1 MDSMDS
7 HATWPVPVTVN
18 DRGFDAAALRQLRK
32 APSPAGGDEAGRPH
46 ASSGA
51 EAGETNAAASE
62 SAGSHASAVTS
73 TEAESGAAASSDGAA
88 ADGPGGGAPAARKPP
103 VGERLVASLLLVIPL
118 VSALVILS
126 LIHISEPTRRLR
138 GSRMPSSA

>member
-88 ADGPGGGAPAARKPP
+88 ADGPVAAHLPHGNRPWASAWW
-103 VGERLVASLLLVIPL
+103 RLCCS
-118 VSALVILS
+118 
-126 LIHISEPTRRLR
+126 
-138 GSRMPSSA
+138 